1 MRGLSGLAE
10 PTPLTAC
17 GMPNLSDHDLRQMDP
32 GWQERQPEETVRG
45 LLARAL
51 DDLRQARDRL
61 NQNPANSSRPP
72 GSMEPWRKGGADEP
86 TARPDDG
93 AARDEEAAEAAE
105 AKAVG
110 DEPEAQADTKEGA
123 TSKAAADSAAPGRPG
138 KPVGAPGFGR
148 TQKLAPA
155 QTEEHHPVRCAAC
168 ARGLDAQAAA
178 GAWTGWDCIELAGLA
193 EAAGLRLEVTR
204 HLLMQQRC
212 ACGHVTRAQAH
223 RAADEPAWQGVAIGQ
238 QRLLGPRLAATVVFL
253 CLRMRLSRAR
263 VRELMQV
270 LFGLELSIGLID
282 QTVQQAARAAA
293 PLEEA
298 IVEDLLRAA
307 RVHVDETGWPEARLA
322 LWLWVFVAPCTAL
335 YLIGRRT
342 AEMFEN
348 ALDRAFAGTL
358 MTDGYSVYRARA
370 DRLRCWAH
378 LLRKLRGLAESS
390 HARAAT
396 AGSAMLAHFER
407 LKQAVY
413 AARGADPPQQ
423 QALAMSTTAEALREL
438 CERHRDDDHERL
450 REVAREF
457 LLDWAVI
464 MRPLAEPH
472 QPLTNN
478 QAERALRHYVI
489 ARRISHG
496 TRTPASSR
504 GYALLASVIETCR
517 LRAASAIDLL
527 AQTIDAARKGLPA
540 PKLPPIP
547 A

>member
-1 MRGLSGLAE
+1 
-10 PTPLTAC
+10 
-17 GMPNLSDHDLRQMDP
+17 MPNLSDHDLRQMDP

-72 GSMEPWRKGGADEP
+72 GSMEPWRKGAADEP
-86 TARPDDG
+86 AARPDDG
-93 AARDEEAAEAAE
+93 ATDDEEAAEA
-105 AKAVG
+105 KAARR
-110 DEPEAQADTKEGA
+110 EPDAAADAKEGA
-123 TSKAAADSAAPGRPG
+123 TTKAVADSAAPGRPG
-138 KPVGAPGFGR
+138 KPVGAAGFGR

-270 LFGLELSIGLID
+270 LFGLELSLGLID
-282 QTVQQAARAAA
+282 QTVQQAARAVA
-293 PLEEA
+293 PLEES
-298 IVEDLLRAA
+298 IVQDIERAA
-307 RVHVDETGWPEARLA
+307 LAHVDETGWPEARLA

-342 AEMFEN
+342 AEMFDN
-348 ALDRAFAGTL
+348 ALDAAFGGVL
-358 MTDGYSVYRARA
+358 MSDGYGVYRARA
-370 DRLRCWAH
+370 KRLRCWAH
-378 LLRKLRGLAESS
+378 LLRKLRGLAESTDRRV
-390 HARAAT
+390 AG
-396 AGSAMLAHFER
+396 AGSAMLGHFER

-423 QALAMSTTAEALREL
+423 VLAMSTTVEALREL

-457 LLDWAVI
+457 LLDWTVI

-496 TRTPASSR
+496 TRTPAGSR

>member
-1 MRGLSGLAE
+1 
-10 PTPLTAC
+10 
-17 GMPNLSDHDLRQMDP
+17 MDP

-61 NQNPANSSRPP
+61 NQNPTNSSRPP
-72 GSMEPWRKGGADEP
+72 GSMEPWRKGAADEP
-86 TARPDDG
+86 AARPDDG
-93 AARDEEAAEAAE
+93 AAHHAEAAE
-105 AKAVG
+105 AKAARS
-110 DEPEAQADTKEGA
+110 EPDSAAEAEEGA
-123 TSKAAADSAAPGRPG
+123 TTKAVAHGVAPGRPG
-138 KPVGAPGFGR
+138 KPVGAAGFGR
-148 TQKLAPA
+148 TQKLAPT

-168 ARGLDAQAAA
+168 ARGFDAQVAA
-178 GAWTGWDCIELAGLA
+178 GAWTGWDCIELAGLG

-212 ACGHVTRAQAH
+212 ACGHVTRARAH
-223 RAADEPAWQGVAIGQ
+223 CAADEPAWQGVSIGQ

-270 LFGLELSIGLID
+270 LFGLELSIGLLD

-298 IVEDLLRAA
+298 IVEDLHRAA

-342 AEMFEN
+342 AEMFDN

-358 MTDGYSVYRARA
+358 MTDGYSIYRARA

-396 AGSAMLAHFER
+396 AGGAMLAHFER

-413 AARGADPPQQ
+413 AARGADPPQH
-423 QALAMSTTAEALREL
+423 AAMSITAEALREL

-457 LLDWAVI
+457 VLDWAVI

-547 A
+547 ASMTSGV

>member
-1 MRGLSGLAE
+1 
-10 PTPLTAC
+10 
-17 GMPNLSDHDLRQMDP
+17 MPNLSDHDLRQMDP

-45 LLARAL
+45 LLGRAL

-61 NQNPANSSRPP
+61 NQNPTNSSRPP
-72 GSMEPWRKGGADEP
+72 GSLEPWRKGAADERAAKP
-86 TARPDDG
+86 EEG
-93 AARDEEAAEAAE
+93 AAHDEAPAEAAE
-105 AKAVG
+105 AKAARS
-110 DEPEAQADTKEGA
+110 EPDAGAGAQEDGA
-123 TSKAAADSAAPGRPG
+123 SQAVADSAAAGRAG
-138 KPVGAPGFGR
+138 KPVGAAGFGR
-148 TQKLAPA
+148 TQKLAPT
-155 QTEEHHPVRCAAC
+155 QTEEHRPLRCAAC
-168 ARGLDAQAAA
+168 ARALDAQAQAV
-178 GAWTGWDCIELAGLA
+178 AWTGWDGIELAGLG
-193 EAAGLRLEVTR
+193 EAAGLRLQVTR

-223 RAADEPAWQGVAIGQ
+223 RAADESAWPAVDIGQ

-253 CLRMRLSRAR
+253 CLRLRLSRAR
-263 VRELMQV
+263 VRELLQV
-270 LFGLELSIGLID
+270 LFGLELSVGLID

-293 PLEEA
+293 PLEAA
-298 IVEDLLRAA
+298 IVEDLHRAA

-342 AEMFEN
+342 AEMFDN
-348 ALDRAFAGTL
+348 ALDPTFAGTL

-396 AGSAMLAHFER
+396 AGAAMLGHFER

-413 AARGADPPQQ
+413 AARGTDPPQ
-423 QALAMSTTAEALREL
+423 QALAMRPTVEALREL

-464 MRPLAEPH
+464 LRPLAEPH

-478 QAERALRHYVI
+478 EAERALRHYVI

-517 LRAASAIDLL
+517 LRAASAIELL
-527 AQTIDAARKGLPA
+527 AQAIDAARNGLPA
-540 PKLPPIP
+540 PKLPAIP